1 MKRTREFTA
10 IHYRRSIKRPASL
23 VLQSPCPV
31 CGSPLEATL
40 SNDLGETQR
49 GGVKTGSKTAFRV
62 AQQESRDPTRVPQLA
77 PGAEP
82 ARQ

>member
-23 VLQSPCPV
+23 ILQSPCPV
-31 CGSPLEATL
+31 CGSPLEANL
-40 SNDLGETQR
+40 SNDLGATQH

-62 AQQESRDPTRVPQLA
+62 SQQGSPEIRRRD
-77 PGAEP
+77 
-82 ARQ
+82 